1 MMHLV
6 KFQFYILYINF
17 GSEQISVQLDGVC
30 FSTVDSIA
38 CMNTATQ
45 LIVSA
50 CCILFSLQQLFSSSP
65 GTLEKISH
73 YILDH

>member
-1 MMHLV
+1 MHLV

-17 GSEQISVQLDGVC
+17 GSEQISVQLDGIC

-45 LIVSA
+45 PIFSCVLH
-50 CCILFSLQQLFSSSP
+50 SLQFA
-65 GTLEKISH
+65 TI
-73 YILDH
+73 IF